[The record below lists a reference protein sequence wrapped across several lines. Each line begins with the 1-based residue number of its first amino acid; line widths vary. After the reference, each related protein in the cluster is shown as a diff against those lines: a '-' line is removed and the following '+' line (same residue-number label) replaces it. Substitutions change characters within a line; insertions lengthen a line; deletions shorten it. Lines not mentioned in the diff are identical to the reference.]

1 MDAVEERGQRVVGD
15 DLKKMASSR
24 LSQALEM
31 W

>member
-15 DLKKMASSR
+15 DIKKMASSR
-24 LSQALEM
+24 VGQALEM